1 MGRIWRV
8 ASVAERVLSKRGGR
22 APGWGRACPALGGL
36 SANAECWLDCLAV
49 LVLSAVGAG
58 APVCMPVGLRVL
70 RGLGREFALL
80 VLGGLPPR
88 RCVGTASSGIV
99 EAKALAVAAAAS
111 STARRIFGSVA
122 AAAAASAAACRAA
135 AFAWSARLCCRAV
148 GLIMIADAGSA
159 VAEALAALA
168 EWSLSMSWARRLR
181 FMVELKDGSLFVTA

>member
-1 MGRIWRV
+1 MFHRITVGLKGRILRV
-8 ASVAERVLSKRGGR
+8 ASIAERALLKLGGS
-22 APGWGRACPALGGL
+22 APDCGRACPALGGL
-36 SANAECWLDCLAV
+36 LAIAECWRDCLAV
-49 LVLSAVGAG
+49 
-58 APVCMPVGLRVL
+58 PVGLRVL
-70 RGLGREFALL
+70 GGLGRGFALL

-135 AFAWSARLCCRAV
+135 AFAWSARLCCRTV

-168 EWSLSMSWARRLR
+168 ERSLSMSWARVLRL
-181 FMVELKDGSLFVTA
+181 ELKDGSLFITA

>member
-1 MGRIWRV
+1 
-8 ASVAERVLSKRGGR
+8 
-22 APGWGRACPALGGL
+22 
-36 SANAECWLDCLAV
+36 
-49 LVLSAVGAG
+49 
-58 APVCMPVGLRVL
+58 MPVGLRVL
-70 RGLGREFALL
+70 RVLGRAFALL

-111 STARRIFGSVA
+111 NTARRICGFVA
-122 AAAAASAAACRAA
+122 AVAASAAACRAA

>member
-1 MGRIWRV
+1 LGRIWRV
-8 ASVAERVLSKRGGR
+8 ASVVERVLSKRGGR
-22 APGWGRACPALGGL
+22 APGRGRACPALGGL

-70 RGLGREFALL
+70 RGLGRAFALL

-111 STARRIFGSVA
+111 NTARRILGSVV

-135 AFAWSARLCCRAV
+135 ASALSARLCCWT
-148 GLIMIADAGSA
+148 LEFLAGSGPA
-159 VAEALAALA
+159 AAKALAALA
-168 EWSLSMSWARRLR
+168 GWPLSLSLVLVLR
-181 FMVELKDGSLFVTA
+181 FTSGALLMTASA